1 MVVHH
6 GWAGTHEY
14 LDPCYEQLG
23 QLCALSDVYG
33 LGLIMCQLLMVSEGG
48 GCRGGALDQGGRAK
62 SGCMAFMPGFVPTAV
77 GEGVLAGVWRGG
89 GACRGGGGG
98 EQAWGRDGVHAGLH
112 HH

>member
-1 MVVHH
+1 MLARLAARGIGSSSSNNSSTAGQHPLTADKAAAGGSSGGGCGSSAQMVVVHH

-48 GCRGGALDQGGRAK
+48 EGGFI
-62 SGCMAFMPGFVPTAV
+62 C
-77 GEGVLAGVWRGG
+77 
-89 GACRGGGGG
+89 
-98 EQAWGRDGVHAGLH
+98 
-112 HH
+112 